1 MLFKN
6 FSNVFS
12 LILFFMNL
20 YLILHVFFS
29 NESFGFS
36 YRHFHF
42 FSKILEEFR
51 VWIAE
56 KGTNSNNKK
65 VLFSQW
71 GVSAPNP
78 PAGASPPCSPHQGM
92 RLWTR
97 SLPPYILSFPLHTQ
111 PSRIGEGGFSSLCV
125 RSLCRTLHTKLH
137 KITYATRAYFFTH
150 SDDRR
155 ALVARA

>member
-1 MLFKN
+1 M

-20 YLILHVFFS
+20 YLILHVFFQM
-29 NESFGFS
+29 NFLEFS
-36 YRHFHF
+36 SHYFHF

-56 KGTNSNNKK
+56 KGTIPNNKK

-71 GVSAPNP
+71 GGGVRPLLP
-78 PAGASPPCSPHQGM
+78 HAGLRP
-92 RLWTR
+92 WTR
-97 SLPPYILSFPLHTQ
+97 SLPPYILSFPLYTR
-111 PSRIGEGGFSSLCV
+111 PSPIGGGSFSSPRV
-125 RSLCRTLHTKLH
+125 HSLCRTLHTELY

-150 SDDRR
+150 SGDRR
-155 ALVARA
+155 SPLVRKDMLYALVA